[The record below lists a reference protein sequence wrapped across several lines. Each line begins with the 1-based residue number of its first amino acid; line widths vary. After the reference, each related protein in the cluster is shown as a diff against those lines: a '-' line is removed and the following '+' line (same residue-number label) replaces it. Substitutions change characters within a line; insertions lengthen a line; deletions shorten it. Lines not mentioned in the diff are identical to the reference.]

1 MLLPRGPGSVDAT
14 YLRYLQVLARVG
26 PMGHF
31 SLEILDPIATLS
43 LSHGYKLVEP
53 DIQHRGGAGRTYT
66 RSPRAFVPAT
76 QGTGTQPRK

>member
-53 DIQHRGGAGRTYT
+53 DIQHRGGGRKDLHEVTSCLRT
-66 RSPRAFVPAT
+66 CHSRHRHPA
-76 QGTGTQPRK
+76 